1 MTEQQALWSVDE
13 TTSIRSYTLGNF
25 RTIPQIQQISEET
38 QFETV
43 SQLIA
48 SSVSLQMALAVLV
61 VGLII
66 IVTVYRKFSSWIQ
79 TQKFSYTRP
88 HISRFVRTA
97 MLAFFAIGLVS
108 SVNAY
113 IQAFELFDEQDVTL
127 TDELS
132 PSQTFAKILNTINIL
147 VIGYTISHLIPIA
160 LNKREKT
167 ILERED
173 FESWK
178 ELKGFK
184 DDNGDLFHKIFKWVP
199 PKILPEDLTKEE
211 FEKNL
216 QTKEGLNFLE
226 NYRTSKNVALGSYE
240 KLVTDPFEE
249 WKKAERKKYEK
260 YFDDC
265 ISGNNQMGRKLV
277 PGTKPQ
283 EIYPIDIWREVKRQ
297 REYEP
302 IIPAS
307 KPSGH
312 AKLQKERVPK
322 SAKQILP
329 IGIFVATVIGVVGW
343 WGVDLF
349 ILATATGGMALGVGL
364 ALKETMENYFAY
376 ILIRKDKI
384 FAEGDRVQLESGYNG
399 LVHRITPRVTYVRH
413 GLNESLAIIPTR
425 QLVSAEIINFTKEI
439 KLVPAI
445 VYVGVSYLNDPKQ
458 VSAILVKVG
467 KRALI
472 EVKDSA
478 GHHIARQVRCP
489 YLDENKPSCGCD
501 KDLHVDITQP
511 TVRFNKFND
520 SALDFL
526 VLVYVRDY
534 GSQFKMK
541 SDMRVIM
548 YEEFKKYDIRVPWPI
563 RTVYQGD
570 EKREAQEIAER
581 EDKRKQ
587 VVDEFGIGD
596 VASAEED

>member
-1 MTEQQALWSVDE
+1 MAEEFPEISV
-13 TTSIRSYTLGNF
+13 G
-25 RTIPQIQQISEET
+25 

-43 SQLIA
+43 SQLLA
-48 SSVSLQMALAVLV
+48 SSTSLQMALVALV

-66 IVTVYRKFSSWIQ
+66 IACGYRLFSRWTQ
-79 TQKFSYTRP
+79 TRKFSYTSP
-88 HISRFVRTA
+88 HISRFARTA

-113 IQAFELFDEQDVTL
+113 IQIFEFFDEYAITS

-132 PSQTFAKILNTINIL
+132 PMQTFAKILNTINIL

-160 LNKREKT
+160 LNKREKST
-167 ILERED
+167 LERED
-173 FESWK
+173 FENWK

-184 DDNGDLFHKIFKWVP
+184 DDEDDLFHNIFKWIP
-199 PKILPEDLTKEE
+199 PKTLPEDLTKEE

-226 NYRTSKNVALGSYE
+226 NYRTSKGVSIGSYE
-240 KLVTDPFEE
+240 KQVDDAFKE
-249 WKKAERKKYEK
+249 WQKAERKKYEK
-260 YFDDC
+260 YLNSC
-265 ISGNNQMGRKLV
+265 ISGNNQTGRKLV
-277 PGTKPQ
+277 LGSRPR
-283 EIYPIDIWREVKRQ
+283 EIYPIDVWREVKRQ
-297 REYEP
+297 SGYDP

-312 AKLQKERVPK
+312 AELQEERVPK
-322 SAKQILP
+322 SAKQVLP
-329 IGIFVATVIGVVGW
+329 IGIFVATVVGVVGW

-349 ILATATGGMALGVGL
+349 ILATATGGMALGIGL

-384 FAEGDRVQLESGYNG
+384 FTEGDRVQLESGYNG
-399 LVHRITPRVTYVRH
+399 YVHRITPRVTYVRH

-425 QLVSAEIINFTKEI
+425 QLVSAEIINYTKEI

-445 VYVGVSYLNDPKQ
+445 VDVGVSYLNDPKQ
-458 VSAILVKVG
+458 VAAILVKVG

-472 EVKDSA
+472 EVKDSN
-478 GHHIARQVRCP
+478 GHHVARQTRCP
-489 YLDENKPSCGCD
+489 YLDQNKPSCGCD
-501 KDLHVDITQP
+501 KDIHVDIAQP

-520 SALDFL
+520 SSLDFAII
-526 VLVYVRDY
+526 VYVRNY

-548 YEEFKKYDIRVPWPI
+548 YEEFKKYDIRIPWPI

-570 EKREAQEIAER
+570 EKREAQEIAEY
-581 EDKRKQ
+581 ESKRKQ

-596 VASAEED
+596 LARGEGD

>member
-1 MTEQQALWSVDE
+1 MAEEFPEISV
-13 TTSIRSYTLGNF
+13 G
-25 RTIPQIQQISEET
+25 

-43 SQLIA
+43 SQLLA
-48 SSVSLQMALAVLV
+48 SSTSLQMALVALV

-66 IVTVYRKFSSWIQ
+66 IACGYRLFSRWTQ
-79 TQKFSYTRP
+79 TRKFSYTSP
-88 HISRFVRTA
+88 HISRFARTA

-113 IQAFELFDEQDVTL
+113 IQIFEFFDEYAITS

-132 PSQTFAKILNTINIL
+132 PMQTFAKILNTINIL

-160 LNKREKT
+160 LNKREKST
-167 ILERED
+167 LERED
-173 FESWK
+173 FENWK

-184 DDNGDLFHKIFKWVP
+184 DDEDDLFHNIFKWIP
-199 PKILPEDLTKEE
+199 PKTLPEDLTKEE

-226 NYRTSKNVALGSYE
+226 NYRTSKGVSIGSYE
-240 KLVTDPFEE
+240 KQVDDAFKE
-249 WKKAERKKYEK
+249 WQKAERKKYEK
-260 YFDDC
+260 YLNSC
-265 ISGNNQMGRKLV
+265 ISGNNQTGRKLV
-277 PGTKPQ
+277 LGSRPR
-283 EIYPIDIWREVKRQ
+283 EIYPIDVWREVKRHSG
-297 REYEP
+297 YDP

-312 AKLQKERVPK
+312 AELQEERVPK
-322 SAKQILP
+322 SAKQVLP
-329 IGIFVATVIGVVGW
+329 IGIFVATVVGVVGW

-349 ILATATGGMALGVGL
+349 ILATATGGMALGIGL
-364 ALKETMENYFAY
+364 ALKETIENYFAY

-384 FAEGDRVQLESGYNG
+384 FTEGDRVQLESGYNG
-399 LVHRITPRVTYVRH
+399 YVHRITPRVTYVRH

-467 KRALI
+467 KRALV
-472 EVKDSA
+472 EVKDSK
-478 GHHIARQVRCP
+478 GNHIARQVRCP

-541 SDMRVIM
+541 SDLRVIM
-548 YEEFKKYDIRVPWPI
+548 YEEFKKYDIRIPWPI
-563 RTVYQGD
+563 KTVYQGD
-570 EKREAQEIAER
+570 EKREADEIAER

-596 VASAEED
+596 VASAEDD

>member
-1 MTEQQALWSVDE
+1 MAEEITEFSV
-13 TTSIRSYTLGNF
+13 G
-25 RTIPQIQQISEET
+25 

-43 SQLIA
+43 SQLL
-48 SSVSLQMALAVLV
+48 SSSASLQMALVALV

-66 IVTVYRKFSSWIQ
+66 IACGYRLFSRWTQ
-79 TQKFSYTRP
+79 TRKFSYTRP
-88 HISRFVRTA
+88 HISRFARTA

-113 IQAFELFDEQDVTL
+113 IQVFELFDEQDVTL
-127 TDELS
+127 AGDLS

-167 ILERED
+167 NLERED

-178 ELKGFK
+178 EMKGFR
-184 DDNGDLFHKIFKWVP
+184 DDDGDLFHKIFKWIP
-199 PKILPEDLTKEE
+199 PKILPEDLTEEE

-226 NYRTSKNVALGSYE
+226 NYRTSKDVAIGSYE
-240 KLVTDPFEE
+240 KLASDPFEE

-260 YFDDC
+260 YFNDC
-265 ISGNNQMGRKLV
+265 ISGNNQTGRKLV

-283 EIYPIDIWREVKRQ
+283 EIYPIDVWREVKRQ
-297 REYEP
+297 QEYEP
-302 IIPAS
+302 LIPAS
-307 KPSGH
+307 KPSGN
-312 AKLQKERVPK
+312 AELQKERVPK
-322 SAKQILP
+322 SAKQIIP

-364 ALKETMENYFAY
+364 ALKETLENYFAY

-384 FAEGDRVQLESGYNG
+384 FTEGDRIQLESGYNG

-425 QLVSAEIINFTKEI
+425 QLVTAEIINFTKEI

-501 KDLHVDITQP
+501 KDLHVDISQP

-570 EKREAQEIAER
+570 EKREAQEIAEH
-581 EDKRKQ
+581 ESKRKQ
-587 VVDEFGIGD
+587 VTDEYGIGD
-596 VASAEED
+596 LAHGGED

>member
-1 MTEQQALWSVDE
+1 MVEEL
-13 TTSIRSYTLGNF
+13 
-25 RTIPQIQQISEET
+25 SEFSAG

-48 SSVSLQMALAVLV
+48 SSVSLQMALVVLV

-113 IQAFELFDEQDVTL
+113 IQAFELFDEQAITL

-184 DDNGDLFHKIFKWVP
+184 DDDGDLFHKIFKWVP

-226 NYRTSKNVALGSYE
+226 NYRTGKGVSIGSYE
-240 KLVTDPFEE
+240 KLMSDPFEE

-322 SAKQILP
+322 SAKQIIP
-329 IGIFVATVIGVVGW
+329 IGIFVGTVIGVVGW

-384 FAEGDRVQLESGYNG
+384 FTEGDRVQLESGYNG
-399 LVHRITPRVTYVRH
+399 YVHRITPRVTYVRH

>member
-1 MTEQQALWSVDE
+1 MAEEFPEISV
-13 TTSIRSYTLGNF
+13 G
-25 RTIPQIQQISEET
+25 

-43 SQLIA
+43 SQLLA
-48 SSVSLQMALAVLV
+48 SSTSLQMALVALV

-66 IVTVYRKFSSWIQ
+66 IACGYRLFSRWTQ
-79 TQKFSYTRP
+79 TRKFSYTSP
-88 HISRFVRTA
+88 HISRFARTA

-113 IQAFELFDEQDVTL
+113 IQIFEFFDEHAITS

-132 PSQTFAKILNTINIL
+132 PMQTFAKILNTINIL

-160 LNKREKT
+160 LNKREKST
-167 ILERED
+167 LERED
-173 FESWK
+173 FENWK

-184 DDNGDLFHKIFKWVP
+184 DDEDDLFHNIFKWIP
-199 PKILPEDLTKEE
+199 PKTLPEDLTKEE

-216 QTKEGLNFLE
+216 QTKEGLNYLE
-226 NYRTSKNVALGSYE
+226 NYRTSKGVSIGSYE
-240 KLVTDPFEE
+240 KQVDDAFKE
-249 WKKAERKKYEK
+249 WQKAERKKYEK
-260 YFDDC
+260 YLNSC
-265 ISGNNQMGRKLV
+265 ISGNNQTGRKLV
-277 PGTKPQ
+277 LGSKPR
-283 EIYPIDIWREVKRQ
+283 EIYPIDVWREVKRQ
-297 REYEP
+297 SGYDS

-312 AKLQKERVPK
+312 AELQEERVPK
-322 SAKQILP
+322 SAKQVLP
-329 IGIFVATVIGVVGW
+329 IGIFVATVVGVVGW

-349 ILATATGGMALGVGL
+349 ILATATGGMALGIGL

-384 FAEGDRVQLESGYNG
+384 FTEGDRVQLESGYNG

-425 QLVSAEIINFTKEI
+425 QLVSAEIINYTKEI

-445 VYVGVSYLNDPKQ
+445 VDVGVSYLNDPKQ
-458 VSAILVKVG
+458 VAAILVKIG

-472 EVKDSA
+472 EVKDSN
-478 GHHIARQVRCP
+478 GHHIARQIRCP
-489 YLDENKPSCGCD
+489 YLDQNKPSCGCD
-501 KDLHVDITQP
+501 KDIHVDIAQP

-520 SALDFL
+520 SALDFA
-526 VLVYVRDY
+526 VIVYVRDY

-570 EKREAQEIAER
+570 EKREAQEIAEH
-581 EDKRKQ
+581 ESKRKQ
-587 VVDEFGIGD
+587 ITDEYGMGD
-596 VASAEED
+596 LARGEGDE

>member
-1 MTEQQALWSVDE
+1 MVEEL
-13 TTSIRSYTLGNF
+13 
-25 RTIPQIQQISEET
+25 SEFSAG

-97 MLAFFAIGLVS
+97 MLAFFAIALVS

-113 IQAFELFDEQDVTL
+113 IQAFELFDEQDITL

-184 DDNGDLFHKIFKWVP
+184 DDDGDLFHKIFKWIP

-216 QTKEGLNFLE
+216 QTKEGVNFLE
-226 NYRTSKNVALGSYE
+226 NYRTSKDVAIGSYE
-240 KLVTDPFEE
+240 KLVSDPFEE

-260 YFDDC
+260 YFNDC
-265 ISGNNQMGRKLV
+265 ISGNNQTGRKLV
-277 PGTKPQ
+277 PGTKLQ
-283 EIYPIDIWREVKRQ
+283 EIYPIDVWREEKRQ

-312 AKLQKERVPK
+312 AELQEERVPK
-322 SAKQILP
+322 SAKQVLP
-329 IGIFVATVIGVVGW
+329 IGIFVGTVIGVVGW

-384 FAEGDRVQLESGYNG
+384 FTEGDRVQLESGYNG
-399 LVHRITPRVTYVRH
+399 YVHRITPRVTYVRH

-425 QLVSAEIINFTKEI
+425 QLVSAEIINYTKEI

-445 VYVGVSYLNDPKQ
+445 VDVGVSYLNDPKQ
-458 VSAILVKVG
+458 VAAILVKIG

-472 EVKDSA
+472 EVKDST
-478 GHHIARQVRCP
+478 GHHIARQIRCP
-489 YLDENKPSCGCD
+489 YLDQNKPSCGCD
-501 KDLHVDITQP
+501 KDIHVDISQP

-520 SALDFL
+520 SSLDFAII
-526 VLVYVRDY
+526 VYVRDY

-548 YEEFKKYDIRVPWPI
+548 YEEFKKYDIRIPWPI

-570 EKREAQEIAER
+570 EKREADEIAEY

-596 VASAEED
+596 LARGEED

>member
-1 MTEQQALWSVDE
+1 MVEEL
-13 TTSIRSYTLGNF
+13 
-25 RTIPQIQQISEET
+25 SEFSAG

-43 SQLIA
+43 SQLLA

-88 HISRFVRTA
+88 HISRFARTA

-113 IQAFELFDEQDVTL
+113 IQAFELFDEQAITL

-184 DDNGDLFHKIFKWVP
+184 DDDGDLFHKIFKWIP

-226 NYRTSKNVALGSYE
+226 NYRTSKDVAIGSYE
-240 KLVTDPFEE
+240 KLVSNPFEE

-260 YFDDC
+260 YFNDC
-265 ISGNNQMGRKLV
+265 ISGNNQTGRKLV
-277 PGTKPQ
+277 PGTNPQ
-283 EIYPIDIWREVKRQ
+283 EIYPIDVWREVKRQ
-297 REYEP
+297 QEYEP
-302 IIPAS
+302 LIPAS
-307 KPSGH
+307 KPSGN

-322 SAKQILP
+322 SAKQIIP
-329 IGIFVATVIGVVGW
+329 IGIFVGTVIGVVGW
-343 WGVDLF
+343 WGIDLF

-384 FAEGDRVQLESGYNG
+384 FTEGDRVQLESGYNG
-399 LVHRITPRVTYVRH
+399 YVHRITPRVTYVRH

-425 QLVSAEIINFTKEI
+425 QLVSAEIINYTKEI

-445 VYVGVSYLNDPKQ
+445 VDVGVSYLNDPKQ
-458 VSAILVKVG
+458 VAAILVKVG

-472 EVKDSA
+472 EVKDSN
-478 GHHIARQVRCP
+478 GHHVARQTRCP
-489 YLDENKPSCGCD
+489 YLDQNKPSCGCD
-501 KDLHVDITQP
+501 KDIHVDIAQP

-520 SALDFL
+520 SSLDFAII
-526 VLVYVRDY
+526 VYVRDY

-548 YEEFKKYDIRVPWPI
+548 YEEFKKYDIRIPWPI

-570 EKREAQEIAER
+570 EKREASEIAEH
-581 EDKRKQ
+581 ESKRKQ
-587 VVDEFGIGD
+587 VIDEFGIGD
-596 VASAEED
+596 LARGEGD

>member
-1 MTEQQALWSVDE
+1 MVEEITEFSAGQFE
-13 TTSIRSYTLGNF
+13 
-25 RTIPQIQQISEET
+25 TIPQ
-38 QFETV
+38 
-43 SQLIA
+43 LLA
-48 SSVSLQMALAVLV
+48 SSDSLQMALVVLV

-66 IVTVYRKFSSWIQ
+66 IVTVYRKFSQWIK
-79 TQKFSYTRP
+79 TQKSSYTRP
-88 HISRFVRTA
+88 HLSRFARTA

-108 SVNAY
+108 SVNVY
-113 IQAFELFDEQDVTL
+113 IQAFELFEEQSVIS

-173 FESWK
+173 FEKWK
-178 ELKGFK
+178 DLKGFR
-184 DDNGDLFHKIFKWVP
+184 DDDGDLFHKIFKWIP
-199 PKILPEDLTKEE
+199 PKMLPEDLSKEE

-226 NYRTSKNVALGSYE
+226 NYLTSKDVAIGSYE
-240 KLVTDPFEE
+240 KLVSDPFEE
-249 WKKAERKKYEK
+249 WKRAVRKKYEK
-260 YFDDC
+260 YFNDC
-265 ISGNNQMGRKLV
+265 ISGNNQTGRKLV

-283 EIYPIDIWREVKRQ
+283 EIYPIDVWREVKRHQ
-297 REYEP
+297 EYEP
-302 IIPAS
+302 LIPAS

-322 SAKQILP
+322 SAKQIIP
-329 IGIFVATVIGVVGW
+329 IGIFVGTVIGVVGW

-384 FAEGDRVQLESGYNG
+384 FVEGDRVQLESGYNG

-425 QLVSAEIINFTKEI
+425 QLVSAEIINYTKEI

-445 VYVGVSYLNDPKQ
+445 VDVGVSYLNDPKQ
-458 VSAILVKVG
+458 VSAILVKIG
-467 KRALI
+467 KRALV
-472 EVKDSA
+472 EVKDSNE
-478 GHHIARQVRCP
+478 HHIARQIRCP
-489 YLDENKPSCGCD
+489 YLDQNKPSCGCD
-501 KDLHVDITQP
+501 KDIHVDIAQP

-520 SALDFL
+520 SSLDFA
-526 VLVYVRDY
+526 VIVYVRNY

-570 EKREAQEIAER
+570 EKREAQEIAEH
-581 EDKRKQ
+581 ESKRKQ
-587 VVDEFGIGD
+587 VTDEYGIGD
-596 VASAEED
+596 LAHGGED

>member
-1 MTEQQALWSVDE
+1 MVEEL
-13 TTSIRSYTLGNF
+13 
-25 RTIPQIQQISEET
+25 SEFSAG

-61 VGLII
+61 IGLII

-113 IQAFELFDEQDVTL
+113 IQAFELFDEQAITL

-184 DDNGDLFHKIFKWVP
+184 DDDGDLFHKIFKWVP

-226 NYRTSKNVALGSYE
+226 NYRTSKDVALGSYE
-240 KLVTDPFEE
+240 KLMSDPFEE

-260 YFDDC
+260 YFNDC
-265 ISGNNQMGRKLV
+265 ISGNNQTGRKLV

-297 REYEP
+297 QEYEAL
-302 IIPAS
+302 IPAS

-322 SAKQILP
+322 SAKQIIP
-329 IGIFVATVIGVVGW
+329 IGIFVGTVIGVVGW

-349 ILATATGGMALGVGL
+349 ILATATGGMALGIGL

-458 VSAILVKVG
+458 VAAILVKIG

-478 GHHIARQVRCP
+478 GHHLARQIRCP
-489 YLDENKPSCGCD
+489 YLDQNKPSCGCD
-501 KDLHVDITQP
+501 KDIHVDIAQP
-511 TVRFNKFND
+511 IVRFNKFND
-520 SALDFL
+520 SSLDFL
-526 VLVYVRDY
+526 VVVYVRDY

>member
-1 MTEQQALWSVDE
+1 MVEEL
-13 TTSIRSYTLGNF
+13 
-25 RTIPQIQQISEET
+25 SEFSAG

-43 SQLIA
+43 SQLLA

-88 HISRFVRTA
+88 HISRFARTA

-113 IQAFELFDEQDVTL
+113 IQAFELFDEQAVTL
-127 TDELS
+127 TDDLS

-147 VIGYTISHLIPIA
+147 VIGYTVSQLIPVA

-173 FESWK
+173 FEKWK

-184 DDNGDLFHKIFKWVP
+184 DDGGDLFHKIFKWVP

-216 QTKEGLNFLE
+216 QTKEGVNFLE
-226 NYRTSKNVALGSYE
+226 NYRTSKGVAIGSYE
-240 KLVTDPFEE
+240 KLVSDPFEE
-249 WKKAERKKYEK
+249 WKKSVRKKYEQ

-265 ISGNNQMGRKLV
+265 VSGNNQAGRKLV

-283 EIYPIDIWREVKRQ
+283 EIYPIDLWREEKRQ
-297 REYEP
+297 RGYDP

-307 KPSGH
+307 KPAGH
-312 AKLQKERVPK
+312 AELQEERVPK
-322 SAKQILP
+322 SAKQVLP

-349 ILATATGGMALGVGL
+349 VLATATGGMALGVGL
-364 ALKETMENYFAY
+364 ALKETLENYFAY
-376 ILIRKDKI
+376 ILIRKDKV

-399 LVHRITPRVTYVRH
+399 YVHRITPRVTYIRH
-413 GLNESLAIIPTR
+413 ALNESLAIIPTR
-425 QLVSAEIINFTKEI
+425 QLVTAEIVNFTKEI
-439 KLVPAI
+439 NLVPAI
-445 VYVGVSYLNDPKQ
+445 VDVGVSYLNDPKQ
-458 VSAILVKVG
+458 VASILVKVG
-467 KRALI
+467 QRALI
-472 EVKDSA
+472 EVKDSKGNHVA
-478 GHHIARQVRCP
+478 VQKRCP
-489 YLDENKPSCGCD
+489 YLDQNKPSCGCD
-501 KDLHVDITQP
+501 KNIHIDIEQP

-520 SALDFL
+520 SSLDFSIW
-526 VLVYVRDY
+526 VYVRSY
-534 GSQFKMK
+534 GAQFKMK
-541 SDMRVIM
+541 STMRLIM
-548 YEEFKKYDIRVPWPI
+548 YEEFKKYDIRIPWPI

-570 EKREAQEIAER
+570 EKREENEIAER
-581 EDKRKQ
+581 ESNRKQ

-596 VASAEED
+596 LSRGEGD